1 MYVCLLRVLNQYGTH
16 WNKNTPTTA
25 MIRTVGQAQLCM
37 YISGVGVD
45 FRPFNDNDF
54 LSGCP

>member
-25 MIRTVGQAQLCM
+25 MIRTVGQLKYLIQSHL
-37 YISGVGVD
+37 
-45 FRPFNDNDF
+45 FF
-54 LSGCP
+54 LPECQRLKD